1 MHTIYERKNG
11 KYDKPMKDKIL
22 DILSYVLLVLGV
34 LWFIWL
40 TLSKFELEHSRY
52 ENSTGFAIY
61 VLVYLPLLIVTIRSI
76 KRIRRKKARH
86 QDELMKYGKA
96 FMVDLN
102 ACKIHSDKGYGSED
116 HRIVTCVV
124 ETKIYYKGED
134 RSFVSDNIR
143 MDEESLGILLAE
155 KREAKL
161 YINPSNPDDY
171 FFDLRFLGNSIC

>member
-1 MHTIYERKNG
+1 
-11 KYDKPMKDKIL
+11 MKDKIL
-22 DILSYVLLVLGV
+22 DILSYILLVLCV
-34 LWFIWL
+34 LGFIWL
-40 TLSKFELEHSRY
+40 KLSKFELEHSRY
-52 ENSTGFAIY
+52 EDSTGFAIY
-61 VLVYLPLLIVTIRSI
+61 VLVYLPLLIVLIRCI

-96 FMVDLN
+96 FMVDLTTW
-102 ACKIHSDKGYGSED
+102 KIHSDKGYGSEN

-124 ETKIYYKGED
+124 ETTIFFKGKD

-161 YINPSNPDDY
+161 YINPGNPDDY
-171 FFDLRFLGNSIC
+171 FFDLSFLGNGIC